1 MIEFFDY
8 YYIMGQ
14 VEVAY
19 ISTET
24 PMVMYLNLHMA
35 LEQMREQADKP
46 DKQELGPRVKNM
58 YMYSEFS
65 LQWIIVESKIKMID
79 LNLYLCLV
87 KFA

>member
-1 MIEFFDY
+1 
-8 YYIMGQ
+8 MGQ

-65 LQWIIVESKIKMID
+65 LQ
-79 LNLYLCLV
+79 
-87 KFA
+87 